1 MGRLIET
8 QTLGFICN
16 VTGCKQK
23 LICPPIE
30 GKANWRDH
38 VEELAE
44 GVEEGWVAVLSYR
57 MRTYCPDH
65 ANFAYSCSCKGLESK
80 KNFCPI
86 HGEAGLEH
94 TWDQKHIPLKAQRLL
109 PTTSSNPT

>member
-8 QTLGFICN
+8 QTIGFICN
-16 VTGCKQK
+16 VPKCKQK
-23 LICPPIE
+23 LLCPPIE

-65 ANFAYSCSCKGLESK
+65 ANFAYACSCSGHRGKTENCLLHNPESEK
-80 KNFCPI
+80 DV
-86 HGEAGLEH
+86 
-94 TWDQKHIPLKAQRLL
+94 WDQKHTPVKAQRLL
-109 PTTSSNPT
+109 PDTIVDPT